1 MKNLFSYD
9 RTDDEYDLHM
19 DENPY
24 ITARLSEDTVQ
35 KIQKVYDEM
44 DAEEDKLSEQED
56 QALHPKIDPRLW
68 IGLGLLVL
76 AILPVLILREAVFQG
91 NGIWIAVGELVL
103 LIASAVLI
111 RIAERKQRKSLE
123 EASHG
128 KLGDNLD
135 ATLNRL
141 NELSALADAEL
152 AIPEDALYV
161 DVLPFVYKRKGEV
174 RKSCLSG
181 NRFDNQSTRIWR
193 RGWDL
198 CLSDSHVVLTV
209 PQDAIRG
216 RITYAKPYTIELWL
230 KDTKYDEGQ
239 YKPYHIRSA
248 GLLACRAHTY
258 YGIVIGQEGGEDYE
272 LLIPGYDWP
281 QIEKLISIPELDA
294 LPRDDA

>member
-9 RTDDEYDLHM
+9 RTDDEYDLRL

-68 IGLGLLVL
+68 IGLGLLAL

-128 KLGDNLD
+128 KLGDDLD

-141 NELSALADAEL
+141 NEMSALAEAEL
-152 AIPEDALYV
+152 SIPEDALYV
-161 DVLPFVYKRKGEV
+161 DVLPFVYKRKGDV
-174 RKSCLSG
+174 KKNCLSG

-258 YGIVIGQEGGEDYE
+258 YGIAIGQGGGEDYE